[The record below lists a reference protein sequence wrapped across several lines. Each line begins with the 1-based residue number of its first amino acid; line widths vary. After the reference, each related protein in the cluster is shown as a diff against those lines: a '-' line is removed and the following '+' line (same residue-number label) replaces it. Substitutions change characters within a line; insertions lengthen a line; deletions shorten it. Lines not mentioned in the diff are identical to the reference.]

1 MKTLTYFF
9 ALVALL
15 CTTMGYSQDF
25 PLGPTTTIEFD
36 EIEYDFDTITSG
48 EMVSRVYTF
57 TNIGDEPFIISNA
70 RGSCGC
76 TVPEWPKGAIA
87 PGEQGQIKV
96 EFNSKNKRGRR
107 NQKVTI
113 TGNTNPPQTFIYLK
127 GYVLAE
133 EIEVEAEVQ
142 EVEVPD
148 FLSKED
154 IEKIDCFAIFPN
166 PTADLLQ
173 LDIEGKLGQT
183 AEVKIFAKSGRL
195 VERTSIPSITDEP
208 VSFDVSQYPAGSYIA
223 TIQIGKNR
231 PQSKCFV
238 VSGN

>member
-1 MKTLTYFF
+1 MKTLTYLF

-15 CTTMGYSQDF
+15 YTSVGYSQDF
-25 PLGPTTTIEFD
+25 PPGPTTTIEF
-36 EIEYDFDTITSG
+36 EETEYDFDTITSG
-48 EMVSRVYTF
+48 EVVSQVYTF
-57 TNIGDEPFIISNA
+57 TNIGDQPFIISNA

-76 TVPEWPKGAIA
+76 TVPQWPREAIA
-87 PGEQGQIKV
+87 PGEQGKIKV

-107 NQKVTI
+107 MQKVTI

-127 GYVLAE
+127 GFVLAE
-133 EIEVEAEVQ
+133 EVEEQ
-142 EVEVPD
+142 EVPVPD
-148 FLSKED
+148 FLSKEA
-154 IEKIDCFAIFPN
+154 IEQLDCFAIFPN

-173 LDIEGKLGQT
+173 LDIDGKIGQA

-195 VERTSIPSITDEP
+195 VESRSIPAITNEP

-223 TIQIGKNR
+223 TIQIGQNR

-238 VSGN
+238 VSGQ